1 MFLYIFLLFLP
12 VIIFVLFHLIVDFL
26 IYWSQY
32 LLTFLHFQLFLN
44 LLIYLLL
51 NVAQQILMNWR
62 ANFASSF

>member
-1 MFLYIFLLFLP
+1 MFPYIFLLFLP

-51 NVAQQILMNWR
+51 NVAQQIFMNWR